1 MFDVIDD
8 CELIWT
14 ALHSCCNRQNI
25 SQAFCDMN
33 VTFTVYMGNEGPQ
46 SPVLELMLTVSEG
59 EGGSRSS
66 PFVLQPPT
74 LDEVI
79 ISVLLQG

>member
-1 MFDVIDD
+1 MSLMTVSLFGQRCIRAATD
-8 CELIWT
+8 
-14 ALHSCCNRQNI
+14 HNSP
-25 SQAFCDMN
+25 AFCDMN
-33 VTFTVYMGNEGPQ
+33 VTFTVYMGKAGPQ

-59 EGGSRSS
+59 EGRSRSS